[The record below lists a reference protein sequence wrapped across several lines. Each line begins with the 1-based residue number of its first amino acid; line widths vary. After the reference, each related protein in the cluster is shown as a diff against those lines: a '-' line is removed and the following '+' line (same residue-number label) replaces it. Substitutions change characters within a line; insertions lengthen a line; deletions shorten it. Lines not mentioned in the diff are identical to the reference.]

1 MNIDWL
7 FERAKTDTNDG
18 NDPARSIG
26 MVRP

>member
-18 NDPARSIG
+18 NDSAWSVG
-26 MVRP
+26 KVRP